1 MNIYRRIPLIV
12 LSLLALSAGAQPQI
26 WGYIYG
32 AQEQSPGSP
41 FPNGSLFRVDLD
53 GLAPEFL
60 FPFDTTGIRWPL
72 GGMLHAANGKLYGA
86 VPSGSATIPEPSSYI
101 WEYDPV
107 VDSMQIKYRF
117 QNVPFSE
124 TVAEAAS
131 RLTEGYQGRFFGIGR
146 WSTASDP
153 MFGSSL
159 PIYSYDTNTN
169 TIQVESSVPGYY
181 FATFGQWYTKYLN
194 GGVTA
199 LPDGRLMLAESRSRV
214 LSGAI
219 GIADPATGSYDQSF
233 LFDQFNAPDGHDP
246 NGDWVEVDG
255 IYYSTTQ
262 RGGYGFESIDI
273 FQENGYGT
281 IYSYDVASNAYIKLH
296 EFTDPL
302 TGFKPFLGMVKGTDG
317 YLYGLAWGGTRANG
331 GVYYPGTIY
340 SYDPEDDLFQHRA
353 DLGLTPLGDAVVGTG
368 TSCQL
373 LAASNGRI
381 YGSFA
386 KGLFEYDPVSDTL
399 RYASGL
405 NAGYGRQGASQLIE
419 LCRKPNYKP
428 RPTSSFIV
436 CNGSYFAYDLRNV
449 NAAPNGVVWR
459 RNGIVVPDQTSQRL
473 EFAAISAAD
482 AGVWSCTLSNEC
494 GVTEPPPITITVNPG
509 TGFTPTITGPEVLCG
524 PNGTIVLTGN
534 TNGGT
539 WPDGTSTPTLTV
551 TEPGLYQVHQTNT
564 CGSTFSNIIEVER
577 QPIPVAPEITDAYD
591 QAFPVDSIVLCTE
604 FPVPL
609 RGNGP
614 GWWYDIP
621 VGTWQAPDGH
631 PDNGSTSSSISAD
644 VYGDYYITLT
654 NACGT
659 DTSARIRVVP
669 PAPWPQAE
677 VIITDQLGTPADLL
691 VCSGDSV
698 VVTVNYPDPIYALY
712 SDESG
717 YIANGNTFTIGD
729 SLHYFITASGP
740 CPGQSSEPLAFQLQI
755 DEAWPPPAIILPDDM
770 AVLVGCDQDSTY
782 LISQYANAVWSW
794 VDTEGQSQQDTSD
807 QLLVDWSIGGNG
819 VYTLM
824 NYNGCGESQ
833 TDAIQVQGVAAPEVL
848 FSEPVD
854 SLCLDAPAFVLSPGI
869 PANGQYTGAGVAGA
883 SFVPAL
889 AGAGDH
895 IITYSYSDGECTGFA
910 RDTIHV
916 DLCLSIPPGS
926 GQDGVYLFP
935 NPNDGRFELVIDRPF
950 NHGWIRIYSADGRT
964 TVEGLPLQ
972 VGRNTMI
979 DQHLSPG
986 VYFAWMRMD
995 EAVKVIRFEVL

>member
-1 MNIYRRIPLIV
+1 M
-12 LSLLALSAGAQPQI
+12 
-26 WGYIYG
+26 
-32 AQEQSPGSP
+32 
-41 FPNGSLFRVDLD
+41 DLD
-53 GLAPEFL
+53 GNDPEFIY
-60 FPFDTTGIRWPL
+60 PFDTTGIRWPFW
-72 GGMLHAANGKLYGA
+72 GMLSAENGKLYGA

-107 VDSMQIKYRF
+107 VDTMLIKHRF
-117 QNVPFSE
+117 ENVPFTG
-124 TVAEAAS
+124 TVAGAGS
-131 RLTEGYQGRFFGIGR
+131 RLTQGPQGRLFGIGQ
-146 WSTASDP
+146 WSTTADP
-153 MFGSSL
+153 IVGNSL
-159 PIYSYDTNTN
+159 PIYSYDPNED
-169 TIQVESSVPGYY
+169 IVRIESAVPGYY
-181 FATFGQWYTKYLN
+181 YASFGQWFTKYLN
-194 GGVTA
+194 SGISV
-199 LPDGRLMLAESRSRV
+199 LPDGRLMVAEARSRV

-219 GIADPATGSYDQSF
+219 GIADTITEGYSQAYT
-233 LFDQFNAPDGHDP
+233 FDQFDAPDGYDP

-255 IYYSTTQ
+255 QYYSTAR
-262 RGGYGFESIDI
+262 RGGYAFEGIDL
-273 FQENGYGT
+273 FVENGYGT
-281 IYSYDVASNAYIKLH
+281 IYSYDVASNAYSTLH

-302 TGFKPFLGMVKGTDG
+302 TGFKPFLGMVKGYDG
-317 YLYGLAWGGTRANG
+317 LLYGLAWGGTRPSG

-340 SYDPEDDLFQHRA
+340 SFDPQTNSFQHRV
-353 DLGLTPLGDAVVGTG
+353 DLGLTPHGNAVVGSG

-419 LCRKPNYKP
+419 ICRKPNYKL
-428 RPTSSFIV
+428 RPTSSFTL

-494 GVTEPPPITITVNPG
+494 GVTEPPPIAITVNPG
-509 TGFTPTITGPEVLCG
+509 TGFAPTITGPEVLCG

-539 WPDGTSTPTLTV
+539 WTGGATTPTLTV
-551 TEPGLYQVHQTNT
+551 TEPGLYQVHQINT

-577 QPIPVAPEITDAYD
+577 QPIPIAPEITDAYD
-591 QAFPVDSIVLCTE
+591 QALPVDSIVLCTA

-614 GWWYDIP
+614 GWWFDIP
-621 VGTWQAPDGH
+621 VGSWNAPDGD
-631 PDNGSTSSSISAD
+631 PDDGSTSSSITAD
-644 VYGDYYITLT
+644 LYGDYFITFT

-669 PAPWPQAE
+669 PAPWPQAD
-677 VIITDQLGTPADLL
+677 VIITDQLGGPADLL
-691 VCSGDSV
+691 VCSGDSL
-698 VVTVNYPDPIYALY
+698 VVTVDYPDPIYALY

-729 SLHYFITASGP
+729 SLHYYITAAGP

-755 DEAWPPPAIILPDDM
+755 DDAWPPPANILPDEVD
-770 AVLVGCDQDSTY
+770 VLLGCDQDTTY
-782 LISQYANAVWSW
+782 LASQYPNAVWSW

-833 TDAIQVQGVAAPEVL
+833 VDVIQVQGVPAPVVL
-848 FSEPVD
+848 FIEQTD
-854 SLCLDAPAFVLSPGI
+854 SVCFDAPGFALAPGI
-869 PANGQYTGAGVAGA
+869 PANGVYNGPGVMGA

-950 NHGWIRIYSADGRT
+950 KRGWIKIYSADGRT
-964 TVEGLPLQ
+964 ALEGFPLQ

-979 DQHLSPG
+979 DQHLSLG
-986 VYFAWMRMD
+986 VYFAWMRID